1 METIKDKKELEATEK
16 MARFEAFA
24 KAMNDAGIS
33 LTDLASNTT
42 KTWTVFS
49 KDTLRQYLQ
58 SPYNATSQTQL
69 KNLARFLYTLSFPL
83 RRLIQYFA
91 SLPDFSVYKV
101 IPDYSLME
109 DNDEDALLQDF
120 EDVCRFVRTMG
131 LDLNLFRLLINGYRD
146 DIMPFYPLMDESTG
160 ETYMMPLDSQYCKI
174 SGIGY
179 NNVYRVAYDFSFFN
193 GSTGAWYLENWP
205 KEFQTLYNKYQADSS
220 LRWQQLEGARAFK
233 LNVDQPDLTL
243 SPLVGLFEQII
254 DLIDLQSISSVK
266 TALEAYKML
275 VMEIPLLDGQTPD
288 DYAISLNMAK
298 KFYNKMLEN
307 LPEEVIGILSP
318 MKIAPVTFDKNATS
332 TNNEISDSLKNLF
345 ETSGVSQIMDASRLT
360 GQSAVKMSMLTDVMM
375 GTKSIVPQVEAW
387 VNEQVKLMYPNT
399 KMYVKF
405 TNVTAFT
412 KDDKINQLQKA
423 AEFGLPVKMELMST
437 LGYSPMEA
445 IGSDWLESKLGL
457 ATERFIHPLRSSHTA
472 SAGIG
477 SDEGGRPTA
486 EENGDGLTDDG
497 EASRDKRDATE

>member
-1 METIKDKKELEATEK
+1 MEKIKDKQELNKTEL

-24 KAMNDAGIS
+24 KAANDVIS
-33 LTDLASNTT
+33 LTDLASNST
-42 KTWTVFS
+42 KSWTVFS

-58 SPYNATSQTQL
+58 SPYSATSQTQL
-69 KNLARFLYTLSFPL
+69 RNLARFLYTLSFPL

-91 SLPDFSVYKV
+91 SIPDFSVYKV
-101 IPDYSLME
+101 IPDYSLVE
-109 DNDEDALLQDF
+109 DNDEEALLQDF
-120 EDVCRFVRTMG
+120 EDTCKFVRGLG
-131 LDLNLFRLLINGYRD
+131 LDLNMFRLLVNGYRD
-146 DIMPFYPLMDESTG
+146 DIMPFYPLTDEATG

-179 NNVYRVAYDFSFFN
+179 NGVYRVAFDFSFFN

-205 KEFQTLYNKYQADSS
+205 KEFQTLYNKYQSDSS
-220 LRWQQLEGARAFK
+220 LRWQQLENARAFK
-233 LNVDQPDLTL
+233 LNVDQPDLVL

-275 VMEIPLLDGQTPD
+275 VMEIPLIDGQTPD
-288 DYAISLNMAK
+288 DYAISLNVAK
-298 KFYNKMLEN
+298 KFYNKLLEN

-318 MKIAPVTFDKNATS
+318 MKISPVTFDKKATS
-332 TNNEISDSLKNLF
+332 TSNEISDSLRNLF

-375 GTKSIVPQVEAW
+375 GTKSIIPQVEAW
-387 VNEQVKLMYPNT
+387 VNEQLRLMYPNT

-412 KDDKINQLQKA
+412 KDDRITQLQKA

-437 LGYSPMEA
+437 LGYNPIES
-445 IGSDWLESKLGL
+445 IGADWLETKLGL
-457 ATERFIHPLRSSHTA
+457 ATERFINPLKSSHTA
-472 SAGIG
+472 SA
-477 SDEGGRPTA
+477 SDNEGGRPTA
-486 EENGDGLTDDG
+486 EDTGEGLTDDG
-497 EASRDKRDATE
+497 EASREKRDAIE

>member
-1 METIKDKKELEATEK
+1 MENIKNKQEFSQTEF

-24 KAMNDAGIS
+24 KAANDVIS
-33 LTDLASNTT
+33 LTDLAANTT
-42 KTWTVFS
+42 KSWTVFS

-58 SPYNATSQTQL
+58 SPYAATSQTQL
-69 KNLARFLYTLSFPL
+69 RNLARFLYTLSFPL

-91 SLPDFSVYKV
+91 SIPDFSVYKV
-101 IPDYSLME
+101 IPDYSLVE
-109 DNDEDALLQDF
+109 DNDEEALLQDF
-120 EDVCRFVRTMG
+120 EDTCKFVRGLG
-131 LDLNLFRLLINGYRD
+131 LDLNMFRLLINGYRD
-146 DIMPFYPLMDESTG
+146 DIMPFYPLTDETTG

-179 NNVYRVAYDFSFFN
+179 NGVYRVAFDFSFFN

-205 KEFQTLYNKYQADSS
+205 KEFQTLYNKYQSDSS
-220 LRWQQLEGARAFK
+220 LRWQQLESARAFK
-233 LNVDQPDLTL
+233 LNVDQPDLVL

-275 VMEIPLLDGQTPD
+275 VMEIPLIDGQTPD
-288 DYAISLNMAK
+288 DYAISLNVAK
-298 KFYNKMLEN
+298 KFYNKMIEN

-318 MKIAPVTFDKNATS
+318 MKISPVTFDKNATS
-332 TNNEISDSLKNLF
+332 TNNEISDSLRNLF

-375 GTKSIVPQVEAW
+375 GTKSIIPQVEAW
-387 VNEQVKLMYPNT
+387 VNEQLRLIYPNT

-405 TNVTAFT
+405 TNVTVFT
-412 KDDKINQLQKA
+412 KDDRITQLQKA

-437 LGYSPMEA
+437 LGYNP
-445 IGSDWLESKLGL
+445 LESIGADWIETKLGL
-457 ATERFIHPLRSSHTA
+457 STERFVHPLVSSHTA
-472 SAGIG
+472 SAIG
-477 SDEGGRPTA
+477 SDDGGRPTA
-486 EENGDGLTDDG
+486 EESGDGLTDDG
-497 EASRDKRDATE
+497 EASRDKIDAIN

>member
-1 METIKDKKELEATEK
+1 MANMTNKTELQQTEM
-16 MARFEAFA
+16 MAKFEAFA
-24 KAMNDAGIS
+24 KAANDVIS

-42 KTWTVFS
+42 KSWTVFS

-58 SPYNATSQTQL
+58 SPYAATSQTQL
-69 KNLARFLYTLSFPL
+69 RNLARFLYTLSFPL

-91 SLPDFSVYKV
+91 SIPDFSVYKV
-101 IPDYSLME
+101 IPEYSLVE
-109 DNDEDALLQDF
+109 DNDEEALLQDF
-120 EDVCRFVRTMG
+120 EDTCKFVRG
-131 LDLNLFRLLINGYRD
+131 LGLELNMFRLLINGYRD
-146 DIMPFYPLMDESTG
+146 DIMPFYPLTDDATG

-179 NNVYRVAYDFSFFN
+179 NGVYRVAFDFSFFN

-205 KEFQTLYNKYQADSS
+205 KEFQTLYNKYQSDSS
-220 LRWQQLEGARAFK
+220 LRWQQLESARAFK
-233 LNVDQPDLTL
+233 LNVDQPDLVL

-275 VMEIPLLDGQTPD
+275 VMEIPLLDGQSPD
-288 DYAISLNMAK
+288 DYAISLNVAK

-318 MKIAPVTFDKNATS
+318 MEITPVTFDKNATS
-332 TNNEISDSLKNLF
+332 THNEISDSLKNLF

-360 GQSAVKMSMLTDVMM
+360 GQSAVKMSMLTDVML
-375 GTKSIVPQVEAW
+375 GTKSIIPQVEAW
-387 VNEQVKLMYPNT
+387 ANEHLRIMYPNT
-399 KMYVKF
+399 KMHVKF

-412 KDDKINQLQKA
+412 KDDRISQLQKA

-437 LGYSPMEA
+437 LGYDPIESV
-445 IGSDWLESKLGL
+445 GSDWIETKLGL
-457 ATERFIHPLRSSHTA
+457 STERFIHPLVSSHTA
-472 SAGIG
+472 G
-477 SDEGGRPTA
+477 SVASDGGRPTA
-486 EENGDGLTDDG
+486 EDSGEGLTDDG
-497 EASRDKRDATE
+497 EASRDKRDAVE

>member
-1 METIKDKKELEATEK
+1 MENIKDKQELSKTEF

-24 KAMNDAGIS
+24 KAANDVIS
-33 LTDLASNTT
+33 LTDLASNST
-42 KTWTVFS
+42 KSWTVFS

-58 SPYNATSQTQL
+58 SPYAATSQTQL
-69 KNLARFLYTLSFPL
+69 RNLARFLYTLSFPL

-91 SLPDFSVYKV
+91 SIPDFSVYKV
-101 IPDYSLME
+101 IPDYSLVE
-109 DNDEDALLQDF
+109 DNDEEALLQDF
-120 EDVCRFVRTMG
+120 EDTCKFVRGLG
-131 LDLNLFRLLINGYRD
+131 LDLNMFRLLINGYRD
-146 DIMPFYPLMDESTG
+146 DIMPFYPLTDEATG

-179 NNVYRVAYDFSFFN
+179 NGVYRVAFDFSFFN

-205 KEFQTLYNKYQADSS
+205 KEFQTLYNKYQSDSS
-220 LRWQQLEGARAFK
+220 LRWQQLESARAFK
-233 LNVDQPDLTL
+233 LNVDQPDLVL

-275 VMEIPLLDGQTPD
+275 VMEIPLIDGQTPD
-288 DYAISLNMAK
+288 DYAISLNVAK

-318 MKIAPVTFDKNATS
+318 MKISPVTFDKNATS
-332 TNNEISDSLKNLF
+332 THNEISDSLKNLF

-387 VNEQVKLMYPNT
+387 VNEQLKLMYPNT

-405 TNVTAFT
+405 TNVTVFT
-412 KDDKINQLQKA
+412 KDDRISQLQKA

-437 LGYSPMEA
+437 LGYNP
-445 IGSDWLESKLGL
+445 LESIGADWIETKLGL
-457 ATERFIHPLRSSHTA
+457 STERFVHPLVSSHTA
-472 SAGIG
+472 SAIG
-477 SDEGGRPTA
+477 SDDGGRPTA
-486 EENGDGLTDDG
+486 EESGEGLTDDG
-497 EASRDKRDATE
+497 EASRDKTDAIN